1 MVLGYT
7 SRTSGGDG
15 TGQPAGAQ
23 SRVEKGEEWIWRDK
37 LKISG
42 TVGKGATSSELR
54 SADCKYDGGPSTVEV
69 QKGWRN

>member
-1 MVLGYT
+1 MVLSYT
-7 SRTSGGDG
+7 LRTSGGDR

-23 SRVEKGEEWIWRDK
+23 SMVEKGEEWIWRDK

-42 TVGKGATSSELR
+42 TVGKGTSSELK
-54 SADCKYDGGPSTVEV
+54 SVDCKYEGGPSTAEV